1 MKVHN
6 CSAVRLSLTTTRLQS
21 AAHAIGDQYYRSL
34 SDLLC
39 SHLGDEKGCEALA
52 ISYLNALDDL
62 EKHLSTLKKSKE
74 VSLLK
79 IATGRYIDLVHD
91 DLKMLQKT
99 RSKKKAA

>member
-1 MKVHN
+1 M
-6 CSAVRLSLTTTRLQS
+6 
-21 AAHAIGDQYYRSL
+21 AAA
-34 SDLLC
+34 
-39 SHLGDEKGCEALA
+39 
-52 ISYLNALDDL
+52 YLNALEDL
-62 EKHLSTLKKSKE
+62 GTHLSTLKKSKE